1 MKRHFSFLSV
11 LCLLF
16 CMTACNNGNNKDAV
30 EKADS
35 ANDEKANASNDSS
48 SRAQTTAMPV
58 DEKTSDFMVKVADG
72 GMAEVELGKLA
83 QEKAKNERV
92 KSFAAMMVQDHSQAN
107 DELKGLASQKNVTLP
122 AAVGDDHKKH
132 KDDLSKKNGRDFD
145 KAYMK
150 MMVDDHQK
158 TIDKFEDA
166 SKNSNDA
173 DVKAWVD
180 KTLPKLRMHLDS
192 AKAINSSL
200 K

>member
-11 LCLLF
+11 LCLLL
-16 CMTACNNGNNKDAV
+16 CMAACNNGTNKDAV

-35 ANDEKANASNDSS
+35 ANDQKADSS
-48 SRAQTTAMPV
+48 KNQAPTLAV
-58 DEKTSDFMVKVADG
+58 DENTSDFMVKVADG

-83 QEKAKNERV
+83 QEKAKNARV

-122 AAVGDDHKKH
+122 ATVGEDHQKH
-132 KDDLSKKNGRDFD
+132 KDDLSKKNGKDFD

-166 SKNSNDA
+166 SKNSKDA
-173 DVKAWVD
+173 DVKSWAD